1 MAQADS
7 TLSFLQFPVPPF
19 NIIKAPD
26 STRFTKSD
34 LSKKKPTVI
43 IIFSPDCEHCQH
55 ETKELT
61 GHIDLFKKAQIVM
74 ASTMEYSYI
83 KKFYEDYKIADYPNI
98 IMGRD
103 PSYFLGTF
111 FHVRFFPAIFVYDKK
126 GKFVKS
132 FDGNAPIEK
141 IAEAL

>member
-83 KKFYEDYKIADYPNI
+83 KKFSMFKCALQILAN
-98 IMGRD
+98 
-103 PSYFLGTF
+103 
-111 FHVRFFPAIFVYDKK
+111 FPQWQQLKYLSWKCAK
-126 GKFVKS
+126 GVE
-132 FDGNAPIEK
+132 GEK
-141 IAEAL
+141 T